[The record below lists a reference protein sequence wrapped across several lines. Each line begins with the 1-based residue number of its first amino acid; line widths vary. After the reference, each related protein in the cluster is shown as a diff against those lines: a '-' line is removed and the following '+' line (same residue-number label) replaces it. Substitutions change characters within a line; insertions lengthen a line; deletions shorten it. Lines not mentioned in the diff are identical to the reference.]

1 MLDSSLRALESE
13 IHVLGGAQKDTSFS
27 NTFDAPLFIEV
38 TRVKTKLRRVKQ
50 ICSNLQVITQ
60 TLKGRLGKKKMGEYK
75 QTCGK
80 SNASRIWLI
89 ICTHKTAVEHKPN

>member
-1 MLDSSLRALESE
+1 MLDSCLRALESE
-13 IHVLGGAQKDTSFS
+13 IHVLRGAQKDTSFS

-50 ICSNLQVITQ
+50 ISSNLQVITQ
-60 TLKGRLGKKKMGEYK
+60 TLKGRLGKKKKMGK

-80 SNASRIWLI
+80 SNASRICLI
-89 ICTHKTAVEHKPN
+89 ICTDKTAVEHKPN